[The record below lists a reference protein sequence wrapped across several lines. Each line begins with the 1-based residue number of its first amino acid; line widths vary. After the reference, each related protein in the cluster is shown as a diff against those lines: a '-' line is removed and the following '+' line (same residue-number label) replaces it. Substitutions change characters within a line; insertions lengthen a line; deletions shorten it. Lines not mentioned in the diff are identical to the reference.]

1 MGRDA
6 LPSSGKM
13 VLCWSRI
20 VSITLY
26 CDYVLLLDSGSAV
39 ILAAAVID
47 VLARIL
53 DDQGIHRPGRD
64 HVSAKSTRSSAGAIT
79 FEGYSTSYA
88 ADGEQVLRD
97 LNLDIRGGEKIGIC
111 GRTGAGKSSITLA
124 LFRILEATQGRILI
138 DRQHISKV

>member
-1 MGRDA
+1 MSQQ
-6 LPSSGKM
+6 L
-13 VLCWSRI
+13 VLVMSYT
-20 VSITLY
+20 STY
-26 CDYVLLLDSGSAV
+26 C
-39 ILAAAVID
+39 
-47 VLARIL
+47 
-53 DDQGIHRPGRD
+53 
-64 HVSAKSTRSSAGAIT
+64 
-79 FEGYSTSYA
+79 YSTSYA